1 MDKESLTLNI
11 FLVIFLGGLGG
22 LFRFALAQKFDKK
35 SFPYGT
41 LLANLLAVFTL
52 IICRIYFKTNSPIFN
67 ALVIPS
73 FATSLSTFSSFAL
86 QIDNFLEEKNYKKAT
101 LYCLISLF
109 GGLAICFFLLL
120 IFSEVGR

>member
-1 MDKESLTLNI
+1 MDKESLTLYI

-35 SFPYGT
+35 NFPYGT

-67 ALVIPS
+67 TLVIPS

-101 LYCLISLF
+101 YYCLISIF
-109 GGLAICFFLLL
+109 GGLAICFLFT
-120 IFSEVGR
+120 FDF